1 MGVLASWA
9 QNLRYPSRYQ
19 PIERHLAGV
28 HELLCQAHLPCEV
41 LTDALLLSRL
51 NRIDLAILPQT
62 QVLAPATAT
71 ALEAYLRAGGQV
83 LILGAALVVAAADAV
98 IPESPRFLGLSGE
111 VVTRQVQHLEGE
123 QLANLGQAVEPRV
136 SVNAAWTR
144 RDSEDGPGTEP
155 LLATVELGQG
165 RTCWLLAQVLTQWG
179 GPLYDT
185 VGDAPPV
192 ETLTAAPHPALRDL
206 VAGAVREALGERWL
220 LRSRA
225 PAGVEF
231 VVNQRVGDLYVHLV
245 NHVPTGQPSVP
256 GVNLFDG
263 SPVLT
268 GVAFEVRLPGI
279 VTSPEVLLEETGL
292 SWERA
297 DEVYR
302 VDVARLVDHLAV
314 RFPGA
319 ARG

>member
-1 MGVLASWA
+1 M
-9 QNLRYPSRYQ
+9 
-19 PIERHLAGV
+19 
-28 HELLCQAHLPCEV
+28 
-41 LTDALLLSRL
+41 
-51 NRIDLAILPQT
+51 
-62 QVLAPATAT
+62 
-71 ALEAYLRAGGQV
+71 
-83 LILGAALVVAAADAV
+83 
-98 IPESPRFLGLSGE
+98 
-111 VVTRQVQHLEGE
+111 
-123 QLANLGQAVEPRV
+123 
-136 SVNAAWTR
+136 
-144 RDSEDGPGTEP
+144 
-155 LLATVELGQG
+155 
-165 RTCWLLAQVLTQWG
+165 
-179 GPLYDT
+179 
-185 VGDAPPV
+185 
-192 ETLTAAPHPALRDL
+192 
-206 VAGAVREALGERWL
+206 REALGERWL

-302 VDVARLVDHLAV
+302 VEVARLVDHLAV